1 MKKST
6 IITTLVVALGLFY
19 AYKMYNKK
27 KTKVVKDGSMEYEID
42 LTQTTS

>member
-27 KTKVVKDGSMEYEID
+27 KTKVVKDCSKTKSI
-42 LTQTTS
+42 TKFVQ